1 MTTQLATILD
11 RTMLRGHSHTL
22 GDRLTLQRR
31 GTILILILIV
41 LIASIRYGAAFYW
54 GINPTS
60 FFDDTVKYALIALA
74 MTFVIM
80 KGGIDLS
87 VGSVVLL
94 SGVVAAHL
102 SSYGLLASLLGGLAT
117 GAAVG
122 AINGALIAYGRL
134 EPFVVTLA
142 AMLWARGLG
151 LQIASA
157 QTAIVENGN
166 PLLTIGSANWFGL
179 SALTWLMFAA
189 FGIGAFAL
197 KYSAW
202 ARRLLAIGG
211 NEESAELL
219 GVPTTGTKLSV
230 YVLSGTLAGLA
241 GIVLAAQTGS
251 VSTDTGTGWELIAIA
266 AVVVGGTLLSGGIG
280 SVVGTLVGLILM
292 QLIFTVI
299 VFENGLGTVQISSYW
314 QSVIRGAFLLIVVL
328 VQARVGKK
336 KR

>member
-1 MTTQLATILD
+1 MTSPISTTLARLGHRGTSTI
-11 RTMLRGHSHTL
+11 
-22 GDRLTLQRR
+22 GDRLALQRR
-31 GTILILILIV
+31 GTAIILIAIV
-41 LIASIRYGAAFYW
+41 LAASVRYGSAFYW

-80 KGGIDLS
+80 TGGIDLS
-87 VGSVVLL
+87 VGSIVLL
-94 SGVVAAHL
+94 AGVVAAQL
-102 SSYGLLASLLGGLAT
+102 SSFGLVASLLGGLAT

-151 LQIASA
+151 LQLASA
-157 QTAIVENGN
+157 QTTIMDSTN
-166 PLLTIGSANWFGL
+166 PLLALGSTDWFGL

-189 FGIGAFAL
+189 FAIGAFVL
-197 KYSAW
+197 KYFAW
-202 ARRLLAIGG
+202 ARRILAIGG
-211 NEESAELL
+211 SEESAELL
-219 GVPTTGTKLSV
+219 GVRTTNTKFSV
-230 YVLSGTLAGLA
+230 YVLSGALAGLA

-251 VSTDTGTGWELIAIA
+251 VSTDTGNGWELIAIA
-266 AVVVGGTLLSGGIG
+266 AVVVGGTLLTGGIG
-280 SVVGTLVGLILM
+280 SVIGTLIGLLLL
-292 QLIFTVI
+292 QLIFNVI

-314 QSVIRGAFLLIVVL
+314 QSIIRGAFLLIVVL

-336 KR
+336 R